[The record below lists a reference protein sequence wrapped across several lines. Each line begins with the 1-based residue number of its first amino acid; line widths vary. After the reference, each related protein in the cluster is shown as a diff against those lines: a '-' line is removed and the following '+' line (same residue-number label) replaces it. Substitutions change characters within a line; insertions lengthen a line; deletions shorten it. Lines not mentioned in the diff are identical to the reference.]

1 MGNDI
6 MGARSSMPAWSKIDN
21 RPIFYKREV
30 IYIDGNNKNSKLSL
44 QCSISKSGKKEHL
57 NIWNIGFDVTK
68 FEEICQNKASM
79 ITNLYYLDSQEIVR
93 RSTQYHSE
101 TIGYLIIERLDRSK
115 I

>member
-1 MGNDI
+1 MVQKLTIDPYFTNGESFTLMEI
-6 MGARSSMPAWSKIDN
+6 TKILN
-21 RPIFYKREV
+21 FR
-30 IYIDGNNKNSKLSL
+30 
-44 QCSISKSGKKEHL
+44 CSAASVKVEKEHL